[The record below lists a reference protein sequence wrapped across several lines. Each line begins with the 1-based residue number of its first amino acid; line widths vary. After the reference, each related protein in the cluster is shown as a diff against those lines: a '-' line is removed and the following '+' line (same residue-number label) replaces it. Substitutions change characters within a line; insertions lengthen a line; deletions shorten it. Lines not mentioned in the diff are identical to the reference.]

1 MTEWE
6 KKRQDTAESDRKK
19 EIDDFWDVD
28 KLLPERPARRTPPPS
43 RTAPTAVEIELAPQK
58 LAEPVGE
65 TTPKRAAEPVTATP
79 LTVFSREEG
88 STRGAGEYDRPM
100 PSPKPAPAPGPNP
113 NPDPRPSVQG
123 TTETTRYV
131 PSYKRN
137 ESKNT
142 EPLTEYQP
150 DGVLLHSVKVYGWQT
165 GYHYFDSFVEDALR
179 YDGMKPPKTAEKVSF
194 FSYFPQYTQLN
205 RRSEA
210 WYLYWREYTRRGQY
224 LDTDYAYVLLYLFE
238 LINLPLSEP
247 TEAMDRRDAMAKV
260 WMAYRK
266 PFPQLDHYMCEW
278 LCDYCLIHELTA
290 PVDLLAPA
298 LDTVIQESR
307 LKEFY
312 LSAAVRLPEG
322 GATALAG
329 KADPTALQTARILM
343 RHCCQYDYRK
353 SKFASGEHKALF
365 DSTIPAA
372 VAHVLPLLLGANG
385 QKPAGKPAISMLD
398 STVTRDAYTG
408 ALCSYRNKRRIEVS
422 YTSFSRSHELR
433 FLMGDMVKHVENRLR
448 SWIGVR
454 SRLSVMS
461 LPVPLRDALDAYL
474 NPLEPP
480 KSAAVVK
487 KKEGPRPAYEA
498 LYDLP
503 RKAVSLEDVAAIEA
517 DSWETTRILVEAF
530 EVADGA
536 ANEVAVDTANDV
548 PPGGNEVAR
557 GANDVRRASSGNDVA
572 PVAQTEENG
581 ESAVNSET
589 ALTAERGRDSLLAPY
604 APFIK
609 AALDCDSAA
618 LRAAAK
624 TLGKMPDALADEI
637 NALTADGEIGD
648 IVLEDDGM
656 GGYTV
661 IADYREQVIEL
672 L

>member
-6 KKRQDTAESDRKK
+6 KKRQNTPESDRKR

-28 KLLPERPARRTPPPS
+28 KLLPERPARRTPPPP
-43 RTAPTAVEIELAPQK
+43 RPAPTAVEIELVPQRT
-58 LAEPVGE
+58 AEPVGE
-65 TTPKRAAEPVTATP
+65 VSLPKASEPVTATP
-79 LTVFSREEG
+79 LTVFAREEG
-88 STRGAGEYDRPM
+88 STQSAGEYGRPM
-100 PSPKPAPAPGPNP
+100 PAPNPNP
-113 NPDPRPSVQG
+113 NPDPRPAVQG
-123 TTETTRYV
+123 EAETIRYV
-131 PSYKRN
+131 PAYKRA
-137 ESKNT
+137 ESKPA
-142 EPLTEYQP
+142 EPLREYQP
-150 DGVLLHSVKVYGWQT
+150 HGVLLHSVKVYGWQA

-179 YDGMKPPKTAEKVSF
+179 YDGMKPPKTAEKVTF

-205 RRSEA
+205 RRSES
-210 WYLYWREYTRRGQY
+210 WYLYWREFVRQGQY
-224 LDTDYAYVLLYLFE
+224 PDTDYAYVLLYLFE
-238 LINLPLSEP
+238 LINLPVGE
-247 TEAMDRRDAMAKV
+247 TAEAMERRDAMAKV

-298 LDTVIQESR
+298 LDAIIQESR

-322 GATALAG
+322 ETAAPVG

-353 SKFASGEHKALF
+353 SKFAGGEHKELF

-385 QKPAGKPAISMLD
+385 QKPAITMLD
-398 STVTRDAYTG
+398 STVTRDAFVG
-408 ALCSYRNKRRIEVS
+408 ALCSYRNKRKIEVA

-448 SWIGVR
+448 GWIGVR
-454 SRLSVMS
+454 SKLSVMS
-461 LPVPLRDALDAYL
+461 LPIPLRDALDAYL
-474 NPLEPP
+474 NPMEPP
-480 KSAAVVK
+480 KSAVPVK
-487 KKEGPRPAYEA
+487 KKEEPRPAYEA

-503 RKAVSLEDVAAIEA
+503 RKAVSLEDAAAIEA

-530 EVADGA
+530 EGGENQPQPVSERVPVVETRAVETPA
-536 ANEVAVDTANDV
+536 APALPVDPRPAAPV
-548 PPGGNEVAR
+548 SAPAR
-557 GANDVRRASSGNDVA
+557 GAD
-572 PVAQTEENG
+572 
-581 ESAVNSET
+581 ESTVP
-589 ALTAERGRDSLLAPY
+589 LMDFPLAPY

-609 AALDCDSAA
+609 AALDGDSAA

-624 TLGKMPDALADEI
+624 ALGKMPDALADEI

-661 IADYREQVIEL
+661 IEDYRDAVLEMIEG
-672 L
+672 

>member
-6 KKRQDTAESDRKK
+6 KERQNTPESDRKR

-28 KLLPERPARRTPPPS
+28 KLLPERPARRTPPPP
-43 RTAPTAVEIELAPQK
+43 RPAPTAVEIELAPQRT
-58 LAEPVGE
+58 AEPVGE
-65 TTPKRAAEPVTATP
+65 VSTKPASEPVTAAS

-88 STRGAGEYDRPM
+88 STQSAGEYGRPG
-100 PSPKPAPAPGPNP
+100 PAPRPAPAPNPNP
-113 NPDPRPSVQG
+113 NPDPRPAVQG
-123 TTETTRYV
+123 EAEATRYV
-131 PSYKRN
+131 PSYKRA
-137 ESKNT
+137 ESKPA
-142 EPLTEYQP
+142 EPLREYQP
-150 DGVLLHSVKVYGWQT
+150 HGVLLHSVKVYGWQA

-205 RRSEA
+205 RRSEG
-210 WYLYWREYTRRGQY
+210 WYLYWRELVRQGQY
-224 LDTDYAYVLLYLFE
+224 PDTDYAYVLLYLFE
-238 LINLPLSEP
+238 LINLPVGE
-247 TEAMDRRDAMAKV
+247 TAEARERRDAMAKV
-260 WMAYRK
+260 WIAYRK

-278 LCDYCLIHELTA
+278 LCDYCLIHELIA

-298 LDTVIQESR
+298 LDAIIQESR

-322 GATALAG
+322 EETPDTALA
-329 KADPTALQTARILM
+329 TANILM

-353 SKFASGEHKALF
+353 SKFAGGEHKELF

-385 QKPAGKPAISMLD
+385 QKPAITMLD
-398 STVTRDAYTG
+398 STVTRDAFVG
-408 ALCSYRNKRRIEVS
+408 ALCSYRNKRRIEVA

-448 SWIGVR
+448 GWIGVR
-454 SRLSVMS
+454 SKLSVMS
-461 LPVPLRDALDAYL
+461 LPIPLRDALDAYL
-474 NPLEPP
+474 NPMEPP
-480 KSAAVVK
+480 KSVVPVK
-487 KKEGPRPAYEA
+487 KKEEPRPAYEA

-503 RKAVSLEDVAAIEA
+503 RKAVSMEDAAAIEA

-530 EVADGA
+530 EGEGNQPKPISESVPAVETRAVEPPA
-536 ANEVAVDTANDV
+536 APALSVYPMPA
-548 PPGGNEVAR
+548 
-557 GANDVRRASSGNDVA
+557 A
-572 PVAQTEENG
+572 PVSAPACG
-581 ESAVNSET
+581 ADEST
-589 ALTAERGRDSLLAPY
+589 ASVMDSPLAPY

-609 AALDCDSAA
+609 AALDGDSAA

-624 TLGKMPDALADEI
+624 ALGKMPDALADEI

-648 IVLEDDGM
+648 IILEDDGM

-661 IADYREQVIEL
+661 IEDYRDAVLEMIEG
-672 L
+672 

>member
-6 KKRQDTAESDRKK
+6 KKRQNTPESDRKR

-28 KLLPERPARRTPPPS
+28 KLLPERPARRTPPPP
-43 RTAPTAVEIELAPQK
+43 RPAPTAVEIELVSQRT
-58 LAEPVGE
+58 AEPVGE
-65 TTPKRAAEPVTATP
+65 VSLPKASEPVTAAP
-79 LTVFSREEG
+79 LTVFAREEG
-88 STRGAGEYDRPM
+88 STPSAGEYGRPM
-100 PSPKPAPAPGPNP
+100 PAPQPAPNP
-113 NPDPRPSVQG
+113 NPNSDPRPAVQG
-123 TTETTRYV
+123 EAEATRYV
-131 PSYKRN
+131 PSYKRA
-137 ESKNT
+137 ESKPA
-142 EPLTEYQP
+142 EPLREYQP
-150 DGVLLHSVKVYGWQT
+150 HGVLLHSVKVYGWQA

-179 YDGMKPPKTAEKVSF
+179 YDGMKPPKTAEKVTF

-205 RRSEA
+205 RRSEG
-210 WYLYWREYTRRGQY
+210 WYLYWREFVRKGQY
-224 LDTDYAYVLLYLFE
+224 PDTDYAYILLYLFE
-238 LINLPLSEP
+238 LINLPVG
-247 TEAMDRRDAMAKV
+247 EAAEARDRRDAMAKV

-298 LDTVIQESR
+298 LDAIIQESR

-322 GATALAG
+322 EAAAPVG
-329 KADPTALQTARILM
+329 KADPTALRTARILM

-353 SKFASGEHKALF
+353 SKFAGGEHKELF

-385 QKPAGKPAISMLD
+385 QKPAITMLD
-398 STVTRDAYTG
+398 STVTRDAFVG
-408 ALCSYRNKRRIEVS
+408 ALCSYRNKRKVEVA

-448 SWIGVR
+448 GWIGVR
-454 SRLSVMS
+454 SKLSVMS
-461 LPVPLRDALDAYL
+461 LPIPLRDALDAYL
-474 NPLEPP
+474 NPMEPP
-480 KSAAVVK
+480 KSAAIVK
-487 KKEGPRPAYEA
+487 KKEEPRPAYEA

-503 RKAVSLEDVAAIEA
+503 RKAVSLEDAAAIEA
-517 DSWETTRILVEAF
+517 DSWETTKILVEAF
-530 EVADGA
+530 GVADGA
-536 ANEVAVDTANDV
+536 ANEVARGANDVPLRGNEVAVDTANDV
-548 PPGGNEVAR
+548 PLR
-557 GANDVRRASSGNDVA
+557 GNDVA
-572 PVAQTEENG
+572 PAAQTEGNAENG
-581 ESAVNSET
+581 GNGDPTVT
-589 ALTAERGRDSLLAPY
+589 AKRGEDCLLAPY
-604 APFIK
+604 VPFIK
-609 AALDCDSAA
+609 AALDGDSTA

-624 TLGKMPDALADEI
+624 ALGKMPDALADEI

>member
-6 KKRQDTAESDRKK
+6 KNRQNTAENDRKR

-28 KLLPERPARRTPPPS
+28 KLLPERPIRRPPLPPRSAPS
-43 RTAPTAVEIELAPQK
+43 AVEIELTPK
-58 LAEPVGE
+58 KPAEPFGE
-65 TTPKRAAEPVTATP
+65 VSPQRAVEPVTATP
-79 LTVFSREEG
+79 LTVFAREEG
-88 STRGAGEYDRPM
+88 STKDAGGYDRPM
-100 PSPKPAPAPGPNP
+100 PAPQPAPAPNPNPNPNP
-113 NPDPRPSVQG
+113 NPDPRPAPQEAS
-123 TTETTRYV
+123 ETVRYV
-131 PSYKRN
+131 PTYRRN

-142 EPLTEYQP
+142 EPLTEYRP
-150 DGVLLHSVKVYGWQT
+150 DGVLLHSVKIYGWQT

-179 YDGMKPPKTAEKVSF
+179 FHSMKPRGTAEKVSF
-194 FSYFPQYTQLN
+194 FSYFPQYTQLS

-210 WYLYWREYTRRGQY
+210 WYLYWRELARGGQY
-224 LDTDYAYVLLYLFE
+224 PDTDYAYVLLYLFE
-238 LINLPLSEP
+238 LINLPV
-247 TEAMDRRDAMAKV
+247 EAPAEARERRDAMAEV
-260 WMAYRK
+260 WMAYRR

-278 LCDYCLIHELTA
+278 LCDFCLIHKLTA
-290 PVDLLAPA
+290 PVDLLSPA

-322 GATALAG
+322 DGTAPAG

-353 SKFASGEHKALF
+353 SKFAGGEHKELF
-365 DSTIPAA
+365 DSIIPAA

-385 QKPAGKPAISMLD
+385 QKPAGKPAITMLD

-408 ALCSYRNKRRIEVS
+408 ALCSYRNKRKIEVS

-448 SWIGVR
+448 GWIGVR
-454 SRLSVMS
+454 SKLSVMS
-461 LPVPLRDALDAYL
+461 LPLPLRDALDAYL
-474 NPLEPP
+474 KPMEPP
-480 KSAAVVK
+480 RSAATVK
-487 KKEGPRPAYEA
+487 KKEDPRPAYEA

-503 RKAVSLEDVAAIEA
+503 RKEVSLEDAAAIEA
-517 DSWETTRILVEAF
+517 DSWETTKILVEAF
-530 EVADGA
+530 GA
-536 ANEVAVDTANDV
+536 ADEAAAFAANDVATVVANDV
-548 PPGGNEVAR
+548 PLR
-557 GANDVRRASSGNDVA
+557 GNDVA
-572 PVAQTEENG
+572 PTAQTEGNGGSGKRAENT
-581 ESAVNSET
+581 VNAE
-589 ALTAERGRDSLLAPY
+589 LTATAECGEARPLAPY

-609 AALDCDSAA
+609 AALDGDSAA

-648 IVLEDDGM
+648 IILEDDGM

-661 IADYREQVIEL
+661 IEDYRDAVLEMIEG
-672 L
+672 

>member
-6 KKRQDTAESDRKK
+6 KKRQNTAESDRKK

-28 KLLPERPARRTPPPS
+28 KLLPERPARRTPPPP

-58 LAEPVGE
+58 PAEPVGE

-88 STRGAGEYDRPM
+88 STRGAGEYDRPIPSPQPAPNPNPNPS
-100 PSPKPAPAPGPNP
+100 PSPK
-113 NPDPRPSVQG
+113 PDPRPSVQG

-210 WYLYWREYTRRGQY
+210 WYLYWRAYVRQGQY
-224 LDTDYAYVLLYLFE
+224 PDTDYAYVLLYLFE
-238 LINLPLSEP
+238 LINLPVSEP
-247 TEAMDRRDAMAKV
+247 TEAMDRRDAMARV

-278 LCDYCLIHELTA
+278 LCDYCLIHGLIA
-290 PVDLLAPA
+290 PVDLLSPA
-298 LDTVIQESR
+298 LDLIIQESR

-322 GATALAG
+322 DATAPAG

-353 SKFASGEHKALF
+353 SKFAGGEHKELF

-385 QKPAGKPAISMLD
+385 QKPAISMLD

-408 ALCSYRNKRRIEVS
+408 ALCSYRNKRKIEVS

-448 SWIGVR
+448 GWIGVR
-454 SRLSVMS
+454 SKLSVMS
-461 LPVPLRDALDAYL
+461 LPLPLRDALDAYL
-474 NPLEPP
+474 NPLELP

-487 KKEGPRPAYEA
+487 KKEEPRPAYEA

-503 RKAVSLEDVAAIEA
+503 RKAVSLEDAAAIEA

-530 EVADGA
+530 EGEGNQEKPTESAPA
-536 ANEVAVDTANDV
+536 AEQ
-548 PPGGNEVAR
+548 
-557 GANDVRRASSGNDVA
+557 ASAKETPAA
-572 PVAQTEENG
+572 PVVSVDPTPAAAPVSVPARDATER
-581 ESAVNSET
+581 T
-589 ALTAERGRDSLLAPY
+589 APATDSPLAPY

-609 AALDCDSAA
+609 AALDGDSAA

-648 IVLEDDGM
+648 IILEDDGM

-661 IADYREQVIEL
+661 IEDYRDAVAAMIQE
-672 L
+672 

>member
-6 KKRQDTAESDRKK
+6 KKRQNTAESDRKK

-28 KLLPERPARRTPPPS
+28 KLLPERPARRTPPPPH
-43 RTAPTAVEIELAPQK
+43 TAPTAVEIELAPQK
-58 LAEPVGE
+58 PAEPVGE

-100 PSPKPAPAPGPNP
+100 PSPQPAPNPNPNPSPSP
-113 NPDPRPSVQG
+113 NPDPRPAVQG
-123 TTETTRYV
+123 ATETTRYV

-179 YDGMKPPKTAEKVSF
+179 YDSMKPPKTAEKVSF

-210 WYLYWREYTRRGQY
+210 WYLYWRAYVRQGQY
-224 LDTDYAYVLLYLFE
+224 PDTDYAYVLLYLFE
-238 LINLPLSEP
+238 LINLPVGEP
-247 TEAMDRRDAMAKV
+247 TEAMDRRDAMARV

-278 LCDYCLIHELTA
+278 LCDYCLIHGLIA
-290 PVDLLAPA
+290 PVDLLSPA
-298 LDTVIQESR
+298 LDLIIQESR

-322 GATALAG
+322 DATAPAG

-353 SKFASGEHKALF
+353 SKFAGGEHKELF

-385 QKPAGKPAISMLD
+385 QKPAISMLD

-408 ALCSYRNKRRIEVS
+408 ALCSYRNKRKIEVS

-448 SWIGVR
+448 GWIGVR
-454 SRLSVMS
+454 SKLSVMS
-461 LPVPLRDALDAYL
+461 LPLPLRDALDAYL

-480 KSAAVVK
+480 KSATVVK
-487 KKEGPRPAYEA
+487 KKEEPRPAYEA

-503 RKAVSLEDVAAIEA
+503 RKAVSLEDAAAIEA

-530 EVADGA
+530 EGEGNHQEKPAENVLAVEKIHATETPA
-536 ANEVAVDTANDV
+536 APAVSVD
-548 PPGGNEVAR
+548 PPPA
-557 GANDVRRASSGNDVA
+557 AA
-572 PVAQTEENG
+572 PVSVPSRDATE
-581 ESAVNSET
+581 ST
-589 ALTAERGRDSLLAPY
+589 APAADSPLAPY

-609 AALDCDSAA
+609 AALDGDSAA

-648 IVLEDDGM
+648 IILEDDGM

-661 IADYREQVIEL
+661 IEDYRDAVAAMIQE
-672 L
+672 

>member
-6 KKRQDTAESDRKK
+6 KNHPNTAESDRKR
-19 EIDDFWDVD
+19 EIDDFWDVE
-28 KLLPERPARRTPPPS
+28 KLLPERPARRTPPPP
-43 RTAPTAVEIELAPQK
+43 RMTPAAVEIELTPKKPALAGGESSPQGT
-58 LAEPVGE
+58 AEPV
-65 TTPKRAAEPVTATP
+65 AAAP
-79 LTVFSREEG
+79 LTVTSPSQNERESNPTAEAYNR
-88 STRGAGEYDRPM
+88 SKAE
-100 PSPKPAPAPGPNP
+100 SHSAPRAVSEPVPE
-113 NPDPRPSVQG
+113 SAVH
-123 TTETTRYV
+123 YV
-131 PSYKRN
+131 PPHKRGDRN
-137 ESKNT
+137 VA
-142 EPLTEYQP
+142 EPLADYRP
-150 DGVLLHSVKVYGWQT
+150 DGLLLHRVRVFGWQAN
-165 GYHYFDSFVEDALR
+165 YHYFDSFVEDAVR
-179 YDGMKPPKTAEKVSF
+179 YDGMKPRATADKVGF

-210 WYLYWREYTRRGQY
+210 WYLYWRELVRGGQY
-224 LDTDYAYVLLYLFE
+224 PDTDYAYVLLYLFE
-238 LINLPLSEP
+238 LINLPVNSP
-247 TEAMDRRDAMAKV
+247 DEAMDRRDAMARV

-266 PFPQLDHYMCEW
+266 PFTQLDHYMCEW
-278 LCDYCLIHELTA
+278 LCDYCLIHGLIA
-290 PVDLLAPA
+290 PVDLLSPA
-298 LDTVIQESR
+298 LDIIIQESR

-322 GATALAG
+322 NTVLTGMEVN
-329 KADPTALQTARILM
+329 PTALQTARILM
-343 RHCCQYDYRK
+343 RHCCQYDYHK
-353 SKFASGEHKALF
+353 SKFAQGEHRELF

-385 QKPAGKPAISMLD
+385 QKPAGKPVISMLD

-408 ALCSYRNKRRIEVS
+408 ALCSYRNKRKIEVS

-448 SWIGVR
+448 SWVGVR

-461 LPVPLRDALDAYL
+461 LPIPVRDALDAYL

-480 KSAAVVK
+480 KSALPVK
-487 KKEGPRPAYEA
+487 KKEEPRPAYES

-503 RKAVSLEDVAAIEA
+503 PKAVSLTDAAAIEA

-536 ANEVAVDTANDV
+536 ENDV

-572 PVAQTEENG
+572 PVAQTEGNGESGESG
-581 ESAVNSET
+581 ESAVNT
-589 ALTAERGRDSLLAPY
+589 KPALTAERGEDSLLAPY

-609 AALDCDSAA
+609 AALDGDSAS

-624 TLGKMPDALADEI
+624 ALGKMPDALADEI

-648 IVLEDDGM
+648 IILEDDGM

-661 IADYREQVIEL
+661 IEDYRDAVLEMIVG
-672 L
+672 